1 MTDVHSN
8 KKQNQDKL
16 NLSQKNLF
24 FDHFQIF
31 NFFIY
36 SEIKTSTV
44 IKSKTWGFHVLFMSN
59 VKKKIQEIIPFNFKR
74 NAIIFFKI

>member
-31 NFFIY
+31 NFVIY

-59 VKKKIQEIIPFNFKR
+59 VKKKNQEIIPFNFKR